1 MKTIVNSIPGYQ
13 ASEYLL
19 VIEPH
24 KELTGKIAK
33 IKEEFADA
41 YKMEQA
47 RWGQPQILLASF
59 VQYAMMEE
67 RLINRLRM
75 VAMGATPFK
84 TELRDFGSFP
94 SHTIYIN
101 VVSKVPFQGLVK
113 NIRHE
118 TQRLMKLNDD
128 NKPYFNLEPHIT
140 IARKLQPWQYEKGWL
155 EYSNRSFTGRF
166 IADTMV
172 LLKRPVAKS
181 STRLCTGL
189 DFRIYRWQQSRAS
202 FLDKAVTVT
211 NKVRWVSARRIK
223 SVEAWDWFRRESLF
237 ILLCFKQTK
246 AKYLMSEKL
255 KQDHLK
261 LTPKKGSDLQMIITI
276 MKLSESNQYLQGRG
290 AQFNTKNKFLKN
302 EITREHIEG
311 IDDWS
316 DENTPTQYLEAGSKT
331 IVNKVDSPD
340 LRMMYSMNPY
350 AGCEHGCIYC
360 YARNVHEYWGYS
372 AGLDFERKIIVKKNA
387 PALLRKFLMNPK
399 WDATPIMLSGNT
411 DCYQP
416 AEQTYRL
423 TRSLLEVCNEFNQA
437 VSILTKN
444 AWILKDKD
452 VLQEMAKKRIVSAM
466 VSVTSFNED
475 LRRVMEPRT
484 TTAKQKLKIIN
495 ELSSAGV
502 RMGVMMGPM
511 IPRIE

>member
-1 MKTIVNSIPGYQ
+1 
-13 ASEYLL
+13 
-19 VIEPH
+19 
-24 KELTGKIAK
+24 
-33 IKEEFADA
+33 
-41 YKMEQA
+41 
-47 RWGQPQILLASF
+47 
-59 VQYAMMEE
+59 
-67 RLINRLRM
+67 
-75 VAMGATPFK
+75 
-84 TELRDFGSFP
+84 
-94 SHTIYIN
+94 
-101 VVSKVPFQGLVK
+101 
-113 NIRHE
+113 
-118 TQRLMKLNDD
+118 
-128 NKPYFNLEPHIT
+128 
-140 IARKLQPWQYEKGWL
+140 
-155 EYSNRSFTGRF
+155 
-166 IADTMV
+166 
-172 LLKRPVAKS
+172 
-181 STRLCTGL
+181 
-189 DFRIYRWQQSRAS
+189 
-202 FLDKAVTVT
+202 
-211 NKVRWVSARRIK
+211 
-223 SVEAWDWFRRESLF
+223 
-237 ILLCFKQTK
+237 
-246 AKYLMSEKL
+246 MSEKL
-255 KQDHLK
+255 KQDHFK
-261 LTPKKGSDLQMIITI
+261 ITPKNGRVSDDRDNDSS
-276 MKLSESNQYLQGRG
+276 SEPGQYIQGRG

-311 IDDWS
+311 IDDWT
-316 DENTPTQYLEAGSKT
+316 DENTPTQYLAQESKT

-423 TRSLLEVCNEFNQA
+423 TRSLLEVCNEFNQS

-444 AWILKDKD
+444 AWILKDRD
-452 VLQEMAKKRIVSAM
+452 VLQEMAKKRIISAM

-502 RMGVMMGPM
+502 RMGIMMGPM
-511 IPRIE
+511 IPGLNEHEMQRIMKEATDNGAKFSAYTYIRLNGAVKFLFHDWLYKNFPDRADKVWHLIENSHDGKVNDTRWGVRMRGEGPISQLVAEQYKKYTKIYGLNADEWHLDTTIFRRPGEQGKLF